1 MTDIEE
7 ILKRARREAAAVTK
21 YALNRKNILRGEW
34 DDKSS
39 VIRAQRRI
47 EKEIAQREKA
57 LEAVLKQI
65 DRADFTRE
73 AGRPSLLERMRAQL
87 HVWEDNAPEEQW
99 DTVQREYAEAFL
111 EIEQHEALK
120 HYLASQPVP
129 KLAHSLENPPF

>member
-73 AGRPSLLERMRAQL
+73 AGRPSL
-87 HVWEDNAPEEQW
+87 NAPEEQW